1 MERMKNE
8 FISTVS
14 HELRTPLT
22 SIRGAL
28 ALVLGK
34 AADNLSPKARQLL
47 ETASRNSERL
57 TLLINDILDL
67 ERIESG
73 RLEFSFAPMD
83 LVQAARQAIAS
94 NEGYAARHNVGLAL
108 GTAPEAAPITGDE
121 LRLAQVFANLVSNAI
136 KYSPPES
143 CVTLDITRQGHQW
156 RVSVSDQGGGIPEAF
171 RPRIFQRF
179 AQADAS
185 DTRAKGGTGLG
196 LSITKAIVERHDGH
210 IDYISSP
217 SGTTFFFTL
226 PLSAE
231 TVAATPDSDTHY
243 RLLICEHSPEAA
255 LTLGNLLREDGFAN
269 DLAFTTAKARR
280 MLAIQQY
287 DAVLLNPRLEDGD
300 GAGLLRELQA
310 NPELA
315 GTPVILIRSGDT
327 GPDDME
333 SLAPT
338 LWLDKPVNP
347 AQLSQAL
354 RRALHPGDRPRILH
368 VEDDPDVIQITREL
382 VDGSGD
388 YETAATLSE
397 ARRRLAGGR
406 YDLVI
411 LDIGLPDGNGLDLL
425 EGLDP
430 LSRVLVFSGRDASRD
445 LGQRLGEVLTKSRT
459 SNEQLLSTIK
469 TLLKS

>member
-143 CVTLDITRQGHQW
+143 CVTLDITRQGRQW
-156 RVSVSDQGGGIPEAF
+156 RVSVSDQGAAF
-171 RPRIFQRF
+171 PKPSAPGFSSASPKRTPRTPAPRAAPGWGSASPRP
-179 AQADAS
+179 
-185 DTRAKGGTGLG
+185 
-196 LSITKAIVERHDGH
+196 LSSVTTV
-210 IDYISSP
+210 ISTTSARPPARPSFSP
-217 SGTTFFFTL
+217 SPCRLKPSRRHRT
-226 PLSAE
+226 
-231 TVAATPDSDTHY
+231 ATP
-243 RLLICEHSPEAA
+243 I
-255 LTLGNLLREDGFAN
+255 
-269 DLAFTTAKARR
+269 TAC
-280 MLAIQQY
+280 
-287 DAVLLNPRLEDGD
+287 
-300 GAGLLRELQA
+300 
-310 NPELA
+310 
-315 GTPVILIRSGDT
+315 
-327 GPDDME
+327 
-333 SLAPT
+333 
-338 LWLDKPVNP
+338 
-347 AQLSQAL
+347 
-354 RRALHPGDRPRILH
+354 
-368 VEDDPDVIQITREL
+368 
-382 VDGSGD
+382 
-388 YETAATLSE
+388 
-397 ARRRLAGGR
+397 
-406 YDLVI
+406 
-411 LDIGLPDGNGLDLL
+411 
-425 EGLDP
+425 
-430 LSRVLVFSGRDASRD
+430 
-445 LGQRLGEVLTKSRT
+445 
-459 SNEQLLSTIK
+459 
-469 TLLKS
+469 